1 MDKKFVYSLSFIL
14 IIISLAVGF
23 FVGKMIG
30 YEAGF
35 NEGEEVTEAKYI
47 AGYLPS
53 AEPEEVNSFFGT
65 VTNIAGDIITMEANL
80 ITYLPREDPKT
91 ETKKITVTGET
102 KFLRQFEGALEEWRR
117 LQEEYFAAIEMGL
130 DPVPPQPFET
140 ETIEFSDL
148 AVGDKISVGAEEDI
162 KDKDEFEASFVILIR

>member
-14 IIISLAVGF
+14 IIVSLLIGF

-30 YEAGF
+30 HEAGF
-35 NEGEEVTEAKYI
+35 NEGEKVTEAKYV
-47 AGYLPS
+47 AGYLPL

-65 VTNIAGDIITMEANL
+65 ITDITDNTITMEANL
-80 ITYLPREDPKT
+80 ITYLPREASKA
-91 ETKKITVTGET
+91 ETKKITVTAET
-102 KFLRQFEGALEEWRR
+102 KFLRQFAGALEEWRR

-140 ETIEFSDL
+140 ETIEFADL
-148 AVGDKISVGAEEDI
+148 AVGDRISVGAEENI
-162 KDKDEFEASFVILIR
+162 KNRGEFEASFVILIR

>member
-1 MDKKFVYSLSFIL
+1 MDKKFVYSLSLIL

-23 FVGKMIG
+23 FIGKMIG

-35 NEGEEVTEAKYI
+35 NEGGKVTEAKYV
-47 AGYLPS
+47 AGYLPL
-53 AEPEEVNSFFGT
+53 AEPEEINSFFGT
-65 VTNIAGDIITMEANL
+65 ITELTDDTITMEASL
-80 ITYLPREDPKT
+80 VTYLPREDPKT

-102 KFLRQFEGALEEWRR
+102 KFLRQFEGALEEWKR
-117 LQEEYFAAIEMGL
+117 LQEEYFAAVEMGL

-148 AVGDKISVGAEEDI
+148 AIGDRVSVGAEENI